1 MSNEYESKAC
11 ERVLP
16 KLARKRG
23 QTARQLRVPSVT
35 MTLLERAGH
44 VRRLAEKRDGKPG
57 RPAILW
63 AATDKGR
70 KRGQRIAA
78 KRTRQ
83 TVAA

>member
-1 MSNEYESKAC
+1 MSSDYEKQAC

-16 KLARKRG
+16 KLVRKRG

-44 VRRLAEKRDGKPG
+44 VCRVEERRNGKPG

-78 KRTRQ
+78 RRQ
-83 TVAA
+83 TNVAA